1 MVFQERQLTVL
12 FTCAVIGSLAV
23 GLQIPLFY
31 VLLGGEIKLSPFA
44 VGVVLGI
51 NGVASLGA
59 TYAVPRVVRTIG
71 IGRSMVFGS
80 LIVSIGIGILAAV
93 PESHGRAMACAAL
106 AEIVMG
112 LGAPTYVIAQSSLR
126 QAVIPLEMQG
136 RVSAF
141 RRLAMNGATPIGGAI
156 SVAFVGSIGMMRVGL
171 TIASVLM
178 AMSAVAARRS
188 ALWRIVE

>member
-1 MVFQERQLTVL
+1 
-12 FTCAVIGSLAV
+12 
-23 GLQIPLFY
+23 LFY

-59 TYAVPRVVRTIG
+59 TYAVPRVVRTVG

-80 LIVSIGIGILAAV
+80 LMMSAGIAILAAL
-93 PESHGRAMACAAL
+93 PESHGWAMVCAAL

-126 QAVIPLEMQG
+126 QAVIPLHVQG

-141 RRLAMNGATPIGGAI
+141 RRLAMNGATPIGAAI
-156 SVAFVGSIGMMRVGL
+156 SAAIVGSIAMMRVGL
-171 TIASVLM
+171 TIACVLM
-178 AMSAVAARRS
+178 AMSAVAAWRS